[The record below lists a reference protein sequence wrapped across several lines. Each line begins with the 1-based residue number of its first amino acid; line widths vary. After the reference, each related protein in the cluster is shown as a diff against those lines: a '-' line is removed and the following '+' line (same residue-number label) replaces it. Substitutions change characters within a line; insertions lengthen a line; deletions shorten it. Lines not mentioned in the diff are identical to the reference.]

1 MKESE
6 DTKEVEQEVG
16 IDQMIGQDIDLL
28 EYILVILRNKYHIL
42 ILSITVATIAFVI
55 SSLLP
60 VIYSANVQLAIIK
73 PEKLG
78 GVSPDA
84 MRAPEVMTLIERGFV
99 NGLVYD
105 NQQDRVLAKMK
116 SKVFIQ
122 YFIKKN
128 GLLPHIFS
136 KDWDAKKKQWVD
148 DFKPDLLLATRIFKE
163 KHNWVK
169 VDTDTQLIEVGIS
182 WNNPKKVASL
192 ANAFAEDF
200 NEYMKLEE
208 IEKTK
213 KIKVF
218 LMEELNK
225 TKIIEMRKS
234 IYRLMETQ
242 LVIKM
247 LASSKKQHTV
257 EILDP
262 AVPPIEKSSPAKKK
276 ITLLTLIGT
285 ILLSISFLIGR
296 VIFMKIRGVIEDYE
310 NEVGEKNTSQL
321 DDYISKNDSDRFTT

>member
-1 MKESE
+1 MIENE
-6 DTKEVEQEVG
+6 DKIVGQEVNVDE
-16 IDQMIGQDIDLL
+16 IIGQEIDLL
-28 EYILVILRNKYHIL
+28 EYILVVLRNKYHIL
-42 ILSITVATIAFVI
+42 ILSMTVATIVFMI
-55 SSLLP
+55 CSLLP
-60 VIYSANVQLAIIK
+60 VIYSANIQLAIVK

-84 MRAPEVMTLIERGFV
+84 MRAPEVMTLVERGFV
-99 NGLVYD
+99 SGLVYD

-122 YFIKKN
+122 YFIQKN
-128 GLLPHIFS
+128 KLLPHIFS
-136 KDWDAKKKQWVD
+136 KEWNEKKKKWIG

-163 KHNWVK
+163 KHYWVK
-169 VDTDTQLIEVGIS
+169 VDSDTQLLEVGIS
-182 WNNPKKVASL
+182 WDDPQKVAKL
-192 ANAFAEDF
+192 ANTFAEDF

-208 IEKTK
+208 IEKTNR
-213 KIKVF
+213 IKNF
-218 LMEELNK
+218 LTEELRK
-225 TKIIEMRKS
+225 TKNLEMRKS

-276 ITLLTLIGT
+276 ITLLSLIGT